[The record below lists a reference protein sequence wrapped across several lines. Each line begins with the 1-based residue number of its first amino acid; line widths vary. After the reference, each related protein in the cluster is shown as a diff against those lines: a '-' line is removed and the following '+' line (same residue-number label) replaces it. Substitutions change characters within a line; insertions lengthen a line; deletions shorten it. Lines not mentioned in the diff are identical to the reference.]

1 MFGNLGNLAGL
12 MKTAKDLQANMAKMQ
27 EKLASQRY
35 EADAGGGMVRAAVDG
50 RGTLV
55 DIKIE
60 PSAVSD
66 VDLLEDLVK
75 SAVAAATT
83 KSQEATKNEMAAMT
97 GGLNIPGLSEMLG
110 GGVIGGPSGTPP
122 GGTTTTP

>member
-27 EKLASQRY
+27 ENLASQRY
-35 EADAGGGMVRAAVDG
+35 EGDAGGGMVRATVDG

-55 DIKIE
+55 DVKIE
-60 PSAVSD
+60 PTAVND
-66 VDLLEDLVK
+66 LELLEDLVK
-75 SAVAAATT
+75 AAVCAATT

-97 GGLNIPGLSEMLG
+97 GGLNIPGLTDMLG
-110 GGVIGGPSGTPP
+110 GGGIGDAPGGP
-122 GGTTTTP
+122 TTTS